1 MNLIVAGHQRSGT
14 SLMRRICDQHPEIS
28 LTLEF
33 ANYLPMGR
41 PYPSYI
47 NRMLRRPWQ
56 VRARPGILPSGKQPS
71 RWVRSN
77 VFFVRYLL
85 NLRPSLVEP
94 VGPQAIEAALSRLL
108 PNARFVGDKYPDY
121 LFELETFLGHPD
133 LKWIV
138 MYRDAR
144 DVASSTLIKTRGD
157 WQGAHFAQQMNT
169 PAKVAE
175 RWNRAIEIMESH
187 KDALFALRYEDLV
200 RRPQEEL
207 ARLGKWLDVDP
218 AEFPADSI
226 EAANVGKHRLTLSP
240 EELRTVTEIAGPTME
255 RLGYEL

>member
-14 SLMRRICDQHPEIS
+14 SLVRRICDQHPEIS

-41 PYPSYI
+41 PYPSYM
-47 NRMLRRPWQ
+47 NRMLRRLWQ

-94 VGPQAIEAALSRLL
+94 VGPQAIEAALSSLL

-121 LFELETFLGHPD
+121 LFELETFLGHPN

-138 MYRDAR
+138 IYRDAR
-144 DVASSTLIKTRGD
+144 DVASSTLIMTRGA
-157 WQGAHFAQQMNT
+157 WQGAHFAQKMNT

-175 RWNRAIEIMESH
+175 RWNRAIAIMESH
-187 KDALFALRYEDLV
+187 KQAVLALRYEDLV
-200 RRPQEEL
+200 SRPREEL
-207 ARLGKWLDVDP
+207 TRLGSWLDVDP
-218 AEFPADSI
+218 DGFPIDGIHDES
-226 EAANVGKHRLTLSP
+226 VGKHRAALSAA
-240 EELRTVTEIAGPTME
+240 ELKTVAEIAGPTLQ